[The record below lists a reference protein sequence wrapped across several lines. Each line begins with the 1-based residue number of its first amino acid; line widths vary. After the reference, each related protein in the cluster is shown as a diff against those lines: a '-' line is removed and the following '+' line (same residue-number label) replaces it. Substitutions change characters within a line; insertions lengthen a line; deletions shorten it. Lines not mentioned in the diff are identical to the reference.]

1 MNDKYTGKFT
11 FCSHIGQSTV
21 DYLLM
26 NFTDF
31 NTLSYFDILEFN
43 EHSDHAPVSFHLL
56 LKPKNA
62 EHNQEIKT
70 ESITRKIVWD
80 KSKVEHFK
88 LQLQNKQD
96 SFNQLITEHTD
107 SINNTVHSFTRL
119 LHDIA
124 FDTFGKTF
132 QTKASHIEHTKTHNE
147 WFDIDCNTARRDF
160 NTARNNFNRVKNDE
174 ARRNFTRARTRY
186 NKVKKKAKQKVKIQ
200 EGQRISKLAKRDT
213 RKFWKSLRKTFKKKQ
228 DEADSLTVHDLH
240 EHFKSV
246 FGESGENGDDN
257 INPNTYNTNER
268 MTENHVEGELNA
280 EFTESELRK
289 AVFKQKDN
297 KSPGIDSISSE
308 ILKASYDT
316 ISPFLLSL
324 YNRMFMTAEY
334 PRSWGEGII
343 APIFKKGDVNDAG
356 NYRGITLIN
365 IMAKIYSQLLLNRL
379 TEWADIHDKITHN
392 QFGFQKGKSIADC
405 IFILHSVISKV
416 LGSGQKLYCV
426 FIDYEKCFDK
436 INRLFLWQKLITENV
451 SCKLVKA
458 IKSMYLTVKSCVRY
472 KSFFSEFFSSS
483 IGLKQGDP
491 SSPLLFMLFVN
502 DIIEN
507 INSDLEDIFTLNEI
521 KLFLILYADDQVAF
535 AKSPETLQKILTDIE
550 NYCNMWGLKI
560 NTQKTKAMIFEKG
573 RRTHHDF
580 YIYNTALEVVESF
593 KYLGMTLFKNGNW
606 NRSQKCIAKHASFA
620 LYNVFT
626 ILNSAELPISQQ
638 CSLFDTLVGSIL
650 NFGSEIWGFHEATDI
665 ELIHTKFLRRILGVK
680 KSTNL
685 AALYGV
691 PMSITRKLNIIKY
704 WIKILNQNNTSL
716 VKQVYIMLKEDANN
730 QLHYNGN
737 NWAYQIKN
745 MLQQHGLGYVWE
757 EQSVTEIPFL
767 AVKQRITD
775 NYLQK
780 WYAEINNSSR
790 LQSYSIYKHN
800 FELEPYLSIIHD
812 KKFKVALSRFRTSS
826 HSLRIETGRY
836 ENIHRDQRLC
846 QSCNM
851 NMTETEFHFLLV
863 CPHYRELRTK
873 YLKQYYCRWPSI
885 RKFEELLSSTSKGTI
900 CKLAKYIYF
909 ANKVRIS

>member
-1 MNDKYTGKFT
+1 
-11 FCSHIGQSTV
+11 
-21 DYLLM
+21 
-26 NFTDF
+26 
-31 NTLSYFDILEFN
+31 
-43 EHSDHAPVSFHLL
+43 
-56 LKPKNA
+56 
-62 EHNQEIKT
+62 
-70 ESITRKIVWD
+70 
-80 KSKVEHFK
+80 
-88 LQLQNKQD
+88 
-96 SFNQLITEHTD
+96 
-107 SINNTVHSFTRL
+107 
-119 LHDIA
+119 
-124 FDTFGKTF
+124 
-132 QTKASHIEHTKTHNE
+132 
-147 WFDIDCNTARRDF
+147 
-160 NTARNNFNRVKNDE
+160 
-174 ARRNFTRARTRY
+174 
-186 NKVKKKAKQKVKIQ
+186 
-200 EGQRISKLAKRDT
+200 
-213 RKFWKSLRKTFKKKQ
+213 
-228 DEADSLTVHDLH
+228 
-240 EHFKSV
+240 
-246 FGESGENGDDN
+246 
-257 INPNTYNTNER
+257 

-324 YNRMFMTAEY
+324 YNRMFMTAEF

-472 KSFFSEFFSSS
+472 KSSFSEFFSSS

-491 SSPLLFMLFVN
+491 SSPLLFMLFVD

-535 AKSPETLQKILTDIE
+535 VKSPETLQKILTDIE

-573 RRTHHDF
+573 RRAHHDF

-626 ILNSAELPISQQ
+626 ILNSVELPISQQ

-685 AALYGV
+685 AALYGEVGRV
-691 PMSITRKLNIIKY
+691 PMSIIRKLNIIKY
-704 WIKILNQNNTSL
+704 WIKILNQNHTSL

-767 AVKQRITD
+767 AVKQRIID

-790 LQSYSIYKHN
+790 TELQH
-800 FELEPYLSIIHD
+800 L
-812 KKFKVALSRFRTSS
+812 
-826 HSLRIETGRY
+826 
-836 ENIHRDQRLC
+836 
-846 QSCNM
+846 
-851 NMTETEFHFLLV
+851 
-863 CPHYRELRTK
+863 
-873 YLKQYYCRWPSI
+873 
-885 RKFEELLSSTSKGTI
+885 
-900 CKLAKYIYF
+900 
-909 ANKVRIS
+909 